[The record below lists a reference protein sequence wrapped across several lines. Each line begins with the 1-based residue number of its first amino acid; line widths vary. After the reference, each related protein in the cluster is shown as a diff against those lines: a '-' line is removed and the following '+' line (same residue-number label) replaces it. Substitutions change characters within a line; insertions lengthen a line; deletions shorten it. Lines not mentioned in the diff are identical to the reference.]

1 MKTPYRVL
9 IRKSDIDF
17 LDVHDLPETM
27 EELGNGFIAS
37 YLTKEQYVDQLF
49 SPEDLWRCPVTRE
62 GGEFDDEWYE
72 SNLNLNNDNNE
83 NKKDQ

>member
-37 YLTKEQYVDQLF
+37 YLTEEQYMNQLCN
-49 SPEDLWRCPVTRE
+49 PDALWKCPVTRE
-62 GGEFDDEWYE
+62 CGAFDDEWYE
-72 SNLNLNNDNNE
+72 SNLNNNQNE
-83 NKKDQ
+83 DDEEDQ

>member
-17 LDVHDLPETM
+17 LDAHNLPETM

-37 YLTKEQYVDQLF
+37 YLTEEQYMDQLLK
-49 SPEDLWRCPVTRE
+49 PDVLWKCPVTRE
-62 GGEFDDEWYE
+62 CGKFDDEWYE
-72 SNLNLNNDNNE
+72 SNL
-83 NKKDQ
+83 KQQSK